1 MVRKKASLISKYMI
15 VPRMSHLTFWFVVE
29 EQYPRFLNVILH
41 LNTKCDRGGTP
52 VEIREQGLS
61 ATLFVLRDTERM
73 QNYNSRWNKCL
84 NFTVQ
89 KVAIVT
95 SPLEQRNKIA
105 LVCTSE

>member
-1 MVRKKASLISKYMI
+1 
-15 VPRMSHLTFWFVVE
+15 MSHLTFLFDVK
-29 EQYPRFLNVILH
+29 EQYPRFLNVIVALWGH
-41 LNTKCDRGGTP
+41 HMRLGKQNL
-52 VEIREQGLS
+52 I
-61 ATLFVLRDTERM
+61 ATLFVSRDTERM

-105 LVCTSE
+105 LVCTTVSTERQGLLMWPNLN